1 MAISQETVEE
11 VLRTANV
18 YDVISDYI
26 NLEKAGSNYRALCPF
41 HQEKTPSFMVS
52 PTKNIFK
59 CFGCGKS
66 GSAVNFIME
75 YEGISFGE
83 AVIKLAEKYNI
94 PVKFTKSD
102 ENISKKRD
110 LISVAEKIK
119 RFYKEQLKKSKE
131 AKEYIKKRGLLPG
144 TVDFFDI
151 GFSPFDHS
159 ELTAFC
165 EKEGITVQQL
175 KKIGLITVRDDGK
188 IKDKF
193 AGRLIFPIKDHRGR
207 TVAFGGRTLK
217 EQGQPKYI
225 NSPETE
231 IYSKGKVLYGFFEA
245 RDSLREKKEV
255 VIVEGYIDL
264 ISLYQTG
271 IKNVVA
277 TLGTAMTHHHGKILS
292 KFVKKAILMFDSDSA
307 GKKAAVRAS
316 KILLPFRIDVYY
328 CPLDKGM
335 DPDDIAKKGYREV
348 EAYLRKSKD
357 FLFFLLDRIQEQK
370 DLKKRKDIIDLYL
383 EILSY
388 IPDKHVQGLY
398 IKELSD
404 KTGIPADMFQ
414 VERREP
420 AFVEEKEGLNIEDL
434 YYREKMVLKGLLE
447 HKDEILRM
455 FTDFDKITGSSYFL
469 YLLNE
474 ILKDGETE
482 ELEQLRNIDIP
493 ADPESVVYA
502 LNQMH
507 KEWIHQQNEIEATL
521 FSSVDDSLIKK
532 IFLNKK
538 SLHTGGKEKK

>member
-26 NLEKAGSNYRALCPF
+26 NLEKAGSNYKALCPF

-66 GSAVNFIME
+66 GSAINFVME

-94 PVKFTKSD
+94 PVKFTKPDKSI
-102 ENISKKRD
+102 EEKKG
-110 LISVAEKIK
+110 LVSVAEKVK
-119 RFYKEQLKKSKE
+119 RFYKEQLKKSRE
-131 AKEYIKKRGLLPG
+131 AKEYIKKRELLPR

-151 GFSPFDHS
+151 GFSPFDSS
-159 ELTAFC
+159 ELVEFC
-165 EKEGITVQQL
+165 KKEGITVEQL
-175 KKIGLITVRDDGK
+175 KKIGLVTVKEDGM

-207 TVAFGGRTLK
+207 TVAFGGRTLI
-217 EQGQPKYI
+217 EDRQPKYI

-231 IYSKGKVLYGFFEA
+231 IYSKGKILYGFFESK
-245 RDSLREKKEV
+245 DFLREKKEV
-255 VIVEGYIDL
+255 IIVEGYIDL
-264 ISLYQTG
+264 ISLYQAG

-277 TLGTAMTHHHGKILS
+277 TLGTAMTQHHGKLLS
-292 KFVKKAILMFDSDSA
+292 RFVKRAILMFDSDSA
-307 GKKAAVRAS
+307 GKKAAIRAS
-316 KILLPFRIDVYY
+316 KILLPFKIDVYY
-328 CPLDKGM
+328 CPLEKGT
-335 DPDDIAKKGYREV
+335 DPDDLAKKGYREV
-348 EAYLRKSKD
+348 EAYLKKSKD

-398 IKELSD
+398 IKELSE
-404 KTGIPADMFQ
+404 KTGIPVDMLQ
-414 VERREP
+414 VMERAP
-420 AFVEEKEGLNIEDL
+420 VKNEEENRLSLDEL

-447 HKDEILRM
+447 YKDEILRM
-455 FTDFDKITGSSYFL
+455 FTDFDKITGSPYFL

-474 ILKDGETE
+474 ILKDGEVE
-482 ELEQLRNIDIP
+482 ELEHLKNANIP
-493 ADPESVVYA
+493 ADPETVVYA

-507 KEWIHQQNEIEATL
+507 KEWTHQQNEIEAAL
-521 FSSVDDSLIKK
+521 FPSIDDSLIKK
-532 IFLNKK
+532 IFQNKK
-538 SLHTGGKEKK
+538 SLHTGGKKKK